1 MSLLLFKDIL
11 ISLKGE
17 DMNAGSKYYIEL
29 NLECVFESNEDD
41 KEAIIAKINEAI
53 SKMVKD
59 ENIIHLNIN
68 TNLISEGN
76 LLTSLASSM
85 GGEFN

>member
-1 MSLLLFKDIL
+1 
-11 ISLKGE
+11 
-17 DMNAGSKYYIEL
+17 MNDGSKYFIEL

-53 SKMVKD
+53 SKMLKD
-59 ENIIHLNIN
+59 ENVVHLNIS

-76 LLTSLASSM
+76 LLSSLASAM
-85 GGEFN
+85 GGDVN

>member
-1 MSLLLFKDIL
+1 MD
-11 ISLKGE
+11 
-17 DMNAGSKYYIEL
+17 AGSKYYIEL

-53 SKMVKD
+53 SKMIQD
-59 ENIIHLNIN
+59 ENIVHLNIS

-76 LLTSLASSM
+76 ILTSLANSM
-85 GGEFN
+85 GEEFN